1 MEEISN
7 VNEKI
12 SEIFLN
18 LGKQKKT
25 KELEYL
31 KMKNENKT
39 LIIRNTLEN
48 LSQPLSPFQ
57 KNQDEQNDIKAT
69 KKSSQKNLLSSN

>member
-1 MEEISN
+1 
-7 VNEKI
+7 
-12 SEIFLN
+12 
-18 LGKQKKT
+18 
-25 KELEYL
+25 
-31 KMKNENKT
+31 MKNENKT

>member
-12 SEIFLN
+12 SGIFLN

-48 LSQPLSPFQ
+48 LLQPLSPFQ

>member
-12 SEIFLN
+12 SGIFLN

>member
-12 SEIFLN
+12 SGKFLN